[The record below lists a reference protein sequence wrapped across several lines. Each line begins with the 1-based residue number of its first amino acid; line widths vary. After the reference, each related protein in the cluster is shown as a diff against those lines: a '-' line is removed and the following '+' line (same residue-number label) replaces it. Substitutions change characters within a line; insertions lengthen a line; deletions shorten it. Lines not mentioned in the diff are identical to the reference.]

1 MISFI
6 ILNENYSKSAVI
18 VKFFA
23 ENEEDALDQM
33 QEILQE
39 QHITYG
45 ICQAQEI

>member
-23 ENEEDALDQM
+23 ENEGRALVFRIISM
-33 QEILQE
+33 KIERNVPKTL
-39 QHITYG
+39 
-45 ICQAQEI
+45 